1 MSVNGIGGSG
11 GPGSV
16 NGPKGPGSTGG
27 PISSPPGGDSKA
39 SGGPK
44 KQDLITSKLMK
55 IIHAEPEIRSDL
67 VAEYKNLI
75 KSGEYKMEAEDLAS
89 RILIDSLKEL
99 KLSQHA

>member
-11 GPGSV
+11 VIGGLNGPG
-16 NGPKGPGSTGG
+16 GTGG
-27 PISSPPGGDSKA
+27 PISPPPGGDSKA

-75 KSGEYKMEAEDLAS
+75 KSGEYIMGTEELTS
-89 RILIDSLKEL
+89 RILIESMQEFKP
-99 KLSQHA
+99 

>member
-16 NGPKGPGSTGG
+16 NGPKGPGGTGG
-27 PISSPPGGDSKA
+27 TKSPPPGGDSKA

-67 VAEYKNLI
+67 VA
-75 KSGEYKMEAEDLAS
+75 
-89 RILIDSLKEL
+89 
-99 KLSQHA
+99 

>member
-16 NGPKGPGSTGG
+16 NGPKGPGGTGG
-27 PISSPPGGDSKA
+27 PESPPPGGDSKA

-67 VAEYKNLI
+67 VDKYKNLI
-75 KSGEYKMEAEDLAS
+75 KSGEYKMGAEELTS
-89 RILIDSLKEL
+89 RILIESMQEFKP
-99 KLSQHA
+99 

>member
-16 NGPKGPGSTGG
+16 NGPKGSGGTGG
-27 PISSPPGGDSKA
+27 PISPPPGGDSKA

-44 KQDLITSKLMK
+44 KQGLITSKLMK

-75 KSGEYKMEAEDLAS
+75 KSGEYKMGTEELTS
-89 RILIDSLKEL
+89 RILIESMQEFKP
-99 KLSQHA
+99 

>member
-16 NGPKGPGSTGG
+16 NGPKGPGGTGG
-27 PISSPPGGDSKA
+27 PISPPPGGDSKA

-55 IIHAEPEIRSDL
+55 IIHAEPEIRSEL

-75 KSGEYKMEAEDLAS
+75 KSGEYKMGAEELTS
-89 RILIDSLKEL
+89 RILIESMQEFKP
-99 KLSQHA
+99 

>member
-1 MSVNGIGGSG
+1 MSVNGIG

-16 NGPKGPGSTGG
+16 NGPKGPGGTGG
-27 PISSPPGGDSKA
+27 PMSPPPGDDSIA

-75 KSGEYKMEAEDLAS
+75 KSGEYKVGAEELTS
-89 RILIDSLKEL
+89 SILIESMQEFKP
-99 KLSQHA
+99 

>member
-16 NGPKGPGSTGG
+16 NEPKGPGGTGR
-27 PISSPPGGDSKA
+27 PISPPPGGDFKA

-44 KQDLITSKLMK
+44 KQDLITSKLMT
-55 IIHAEPEIRSDL
+55 IINAEPEIRSDL

-89 RILIDSLKEL
+89 RILSDSLKEL

>member
-16 NGPKGPGSTGG
+16 NGPKGPGGTGG
-27 PISSPPGGDSKA
+27 PKSPPPGGDSKA

-44 KQDLITSKLMK
+44 KQDLITTKLMK
-55 IIHAEPEIRSDL
+55 IINAEPEIRSDL

-75 KSGEYKMEAEDLAS
+75 KSGEYKMGAEDLAS
-89 RILIDSLKEL
+89 RIFGNK
-99 KLSQHA
+99 

>member
-16 NGPKGPGSTGG
+16 KGPKGPGGTGG
-27 PISSPPGGDSKA
+27 PISPPPGGDSKA

-44 KQDLITSKLMK
+44 KQDLITTKLMK
-55 IIHAEPEIRSDL
+55 IINAEPEIRSDL

-75 KSGEYKMEAEDLAS
+75 KSGEYKMGAEDLAS
-89 RILIDSLKEL
+89 RILSDSLKEL

>member
-16 NGPKGPGSTGG
+16 NGPKGPGGTGG
-27 PISSPPGGDSKA
+27 PISPPPGDDSIA

-67 VAEYKNLI
+67 VDKYKNLI
-75 KSGEYKMEAEDLAS
+75 KSGEYKMGAEELTS
-89 RILIDSLKEL
+89 RILIESMQEFKP
-99 KLSQHA
+99 

>member
-16 NGPKGPGSTGG
+16 KGPKGPGGTGG
-27 PISSPPGGDSKA
+27 PISPPPGDDSKA

-67 VAEYKNLI
+67 VDKYKNLI

-89 RILIDSLKEL
+89 RILSDSLKEL

>member
-1 MSVNGIGGSG
+1 MSVNGIGGYG

-16 NGPKGPGSTGG
+16 NGPKGPGGTGG
-27 PISSPPGGDSKA
+27 PISPPPGGDSKA

-75 KSGEYKMEAEDLAS
+75 KSGEYKMWTEKLTS
-89 RILIDSLKEL
+89 RILIESMQEFKP
-99 KLSQHA
+99 

>member
-1 MSVNGIGGSG
+1 MSVNGIGG
-11 GPGSV
+11 PGSI
-16 NGPKGPGSTGG
+16 NWPKGPGGTGG
-27 PISSPPGGDSKA
+27 PISPPPGGDSKA

-67 VAEYKNLI
+67 VDKYKNLI

-89 RILIDSLKEL
+89 RILSDSLKEL

>member
-16 NGPKGPGSTGG
+16 NGPKGPGGTGG
-27 PISSPPGGDSKA
+27 PISPPPGDDSKA

-67 VAEYKNLI
+67 VDKYKNLI
-75 KSGEYKMEAEDLAS
+75 TSNGQRGFIKRKIQICYRHCGNRCFRQAS
-89 RILIDSLKEL
+89 L
-99 KLSQHA
+99 

>member
-16 NGPKGPGSTGG
+16 NGPKGPGGTGG
-27 PISSPPGGDSKA
+27 PISPPPGGDSKA

-44 KQDLITSKLMK
+44 KQGLITSKLMK

-75 KSGEYKMEAEDLAS
+75 KSGEYKMGAEELTS
-89 RILIDSLKEL
+89 RILIESMQEFKP
-99 KLSQHA
+99 

>member
-16 NGPKGPGSTGG
+16 NGPKGPGGTGG
-27 PISSPPGGDSKA
+27 PMSPPPGGDSKA
-39 SGGPK
+39 SGGLK

-55 IIHAEPEIRSDL
+55 IIHAEPEIRSEL

-75 KSGEYKMEAEDLAS
+75 KSGEYKMGAEELTS
-89 RILIDSLKEL
+89 RILIESMQEFKP
-99 KLSQHA
+99 

>member
-16 NGPKGPGSTGG
+16 NGPKGPGGTGG
-27 PISSPPGGDSKA
+27 PKSPPPGGDSKA
-39 SGGPK
+39 SGGLK

-55 IIHAEPEIRSDL
+55 IIHAEPEIRNDL

>member
-16 NGPKGPGSTGG
+16 NGPKGPGGTGG
-27 PISSPPGGDSKA
+27 PMSPPPGGDSKA
-39 SGGPK
+39 SVGLK
-44 KQDLITSKLMK
+44 KQDLIMSKLMK

>member
-1 MSVNGIGGSG
+1 MSVNGIG

-16 NGPKGPGSTGG
+16 NGPKGPGGTGG
-27 PISSPPGGDSKA
+27 PISPPPGGNSKA
-39 SGGPK
+39 SGGLK

-67 VAEYKNLI
+67 VDKYKILI

-89 RILIDSLKEL
+89 RILSDSLEEL
-99 KLSQHA
+99 KLSQHS

>member
-27 PISSPPGGDSKA
+27 PISPPPGGDSKA

-44 KQDLITSKLMK
+44 KQDSITSKLMK

-67 VAEYKNLI
+67 DAEYKNLI

-89 RILIDSLKEL
+89 RILSDSLKEL

>member
-16 NGPKGPGSTGG
+16 NGPKGPGGTGG
-27 PISSPPGGDSKA
+27 PISPPPGGDSKA

-67 VAEYKNLI
+67 VDKYKNLI
-75 KSGEYKMEAEDLAS
+75 KSGEYKMGAEELTS
-89 RILIDSLKEL
+89 RILIESMQEFKP
-99 KLSQHA
+99 

>member
-16 NGPKGPGSTGG
+16 NGPKGPGGTGG
-27 PISSPPGGDSKA
+27 PMSPPPGDDSKA

-75 KSGEYKMEAEDLAS
+75 KSGEYKMGTEELTS
-89 RILIDSLKEL
+89 RILIESMQEFKP
-99 KLSQHA
+99 